1 MTAVRRNCDVL
12 TRMKDLAQN
21 GMLEEMLKSL
31 WLQRLQVQ
39 TILTTTKHELE
50 ELLRLPD
57 RITDMRWR

>member
-21 GMLEEMLKSL
+21 GMLEVLKSL
-31 WLQRLQVQ
+31 WLQRLQIQ

-57 RITDMRWR
+57 RITDMR

>member
-21 GMLEEMLKSL
+21 GMLEEVLKSL
-31 WLQRLQVQ
+31 WLQRLQIQ

-57 RITDMRWR
+57 QITDMR